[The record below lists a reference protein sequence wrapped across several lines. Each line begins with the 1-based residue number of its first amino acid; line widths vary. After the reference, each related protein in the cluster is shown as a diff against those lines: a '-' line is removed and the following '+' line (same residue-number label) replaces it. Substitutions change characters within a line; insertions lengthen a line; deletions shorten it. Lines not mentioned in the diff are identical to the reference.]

1 MDSHLEPD
9 VRYVGMCIGDKNIWV
24 SCPGISLPERQRKK
38 PSSILRLIK
47 RMKQRGELFHVVA
60 EPSRELDLFEL
71 DVLAKFHE
79 ANIPITFVD
88 RSWLYEFRSSLADGD
103 RYYIDA
109 DLVELYGRTKRPAPN
124 SLPSPKLLELASF
137 ARTISVMEE
146 GSKLLAALKE
156 QSEST
161 DEPGS
166 SSADE
171 EEARS
176 SFKEL
181 ESRFREMLQQIPET
195 YELVQKYCAKTRQS
209 EAFAVLMLVTLSE
222 SFHVEVGSNPEA
234 DIP

>member
-1 MDSHLEPD
+1 MEPHLEPG

-71 DVLAKFHE
+71 DVSAKFHE

-124 SLPSPKLLELASF
+124 SLPSPELLELASF
-137 ARTISVMEE
+137 ARTIFVMEE
-146 GSKLLAALKE
+146 GRKLLGALKN
-156 QSEST
+156 SPNPPT
-161 DEPGS
+161 NRRRHP
-166 SSADE
+166 
-171 EEARS
+171 
-176 SFKEL
+176 L
-181 ESRFREMLQQIPET
+181 
-195 YELVQKYCAKTRQS
+195 TRRRLDPHS
-209 EAFAVLMLVTLSE
+209 K
-222 SFHVEVGSNPEA
+222 N
-234 DIP
+234 